1 MYLVRFS
8 KRAEK
13 DMILLKRSK
22 LERKAKSLLDII
34 RVNPFQSPPEYE
46 KLVWDFKGCFS
57 RRIND
62 QHRLVYEIYENT
74 ENLLSPDG
82 TPYDGVIRVIR
93 MWTHYE

>member
-8 KRAEK
+8 KRAEMVVFLGVL
-13 DMILLKRSK
+13 MIK
-22 LERKAKSLLDII
+22 
-34 RVNPFQSPPEYE
+34 
-46 KLVWDFKGCFS
+46 
-57 RRIND
+57 
-62 QHRLVYEIYENT
+62 HRPVYEMYENT